1 MRPKRTKSAQ
11 AHRGMDALQLRNR
24 LSNSVA
30 RTLLK
35 AGHSYEDVAR
45 VMDEMMTLVDPL
57 VHGKMPVAGGVYQD
71 IPDARRKGLEEAA
84 KDYLRSQAGGNW
96 KMVEEASGLI
106 DVISSYGKHESKE
119 RGGSTSIMMLL
130 GDLVRSFESLTVDLK
145 EIPPN
150 TEISSAKGKIPIG
163 PGYYEL
169 VATGVNKKDGEST
182 SKSLLDIKLGNADP
196 DEIGGR
202 FNDAIGKF
210 YSTQNSR
217 GGWLRTLLSNPLE
230 WAQGP
235 SEKKV
240 TSYKSHFSLGAELIG
255 SAIDSLTEAYREIGK
270 LASSQTM
277 PQVSSI
283 FDGLIPELKQSQRAM
298 QKASMGMETLD
309 LTAFDSEVKKA
320 AIVVPERGRNMRDL
334 LIDASAALQSLKQN
348 LASKV
353 AEPSSSK
360 DDNKEL
366 KLLKWEVTLAMGVAS
381 RGIEAIKRLLAN
393 NDYWLVVKNEIP

>member
-1 MRPKRTKSAQ
+1 
-11 AHRGMDALQLRNR
+11 MDALQLRNR

-35 AGHSYEDVAR
+35 AGRSYEDVAR

-57 VHGKMPVAGGVYQD
+57 VHGKMPV
-71 IPDARRKGLEEAA
+71 EEAA

-96 KMVEEASGLI
+96 KIVEEASGLI
-106 DVISSYGKHESKE
+106 DVISSYGKHEAKE

-182 SKSLLDIKLGNADP
+182 SKSLLDIKLGDADP

-348 LASKV
+348 LALKV
-353 AEPSSSK
+353 FNTAEPSSSK
-360 DDNKEL
+360 DDNKEI
-366 KLLKWEVTLAMGVAS
+366 KLLKWEVTLAIGVAS
-381 RGIEAIKRLLAN
+381 RGIEAIKQLLAN